1 MCPAADCFP
10 VVRETPQKWVKNLL
24 AVDPRTI
31 GQPPAATANTAA
43 EPTAGTAPPACR
55 GANHQA
61 DPEEQV
67 RKVRREASPQRITAT
82 SPPPAKKQKVKTVT
96 KLKTVPK
103 PKTVAKPKAVPK
115 PKAKA
120 KKGKPK
126 AKAET
131 AKPKAKPK
139 SGKPKAKAKTALKGT
154 AKCGLKRTTWT
165 SRPSQPPSLPKAR
178 KFSPIHFGPC
188 TIYHGGQQRKYRLKE
203 SYASRRT
210 TSFNDWA
217 KMMAYIQTL

>member
-1 MCPAADCFP
+1 MFPAWDAFLAP
-10 VVRETPQKWVKNLL
+10 RETLKKWATNLP

-43 EPTAGTAPPACR
+43 EPTAGTAPPPWI
-55 GANHQA
+55 GPTHQA
-61 DPEEQV
+61 DLQKQV
-67 RKVRREASPQRITAT
+67 PKVRRKASPQRITAT
-82 SPPPAKKQKVKTVT
+82 SPPPAKKQKVKTVP

-103 PKTVAKPKAVPK
+103 PKTVPKLKAVPK

-120 KKGKPK
+120 K
-126 AKAET
+126 A
-131 AKPKAKPK
+131 
-139 SGKPKAKAKTALKGT
+139 GKPKAKAKTVKPKAKPKTDKPTAKAKTVLKGT
-154 AKCGLKRTTWT
+154 TKCGLKRTTWT
-165 SRPSQPPSLPKAR
+165 LKPSQLPSQPKAR

-188 TIYHGGQQRKYRLKE
+188 TIYHGGQQRKYRVKE

-217 KMMAYIQTL
+217 KMMAYIKTL